1 MVQPVDPV
9 LPLQQR
15 LQRARG
21 FWLLVAALAVWLAL
35 AAPFLAGRIYTSD
48 DLWAFHLPVRAF
60 YAQCLATGD

>member
-35 AAPFLAGRIYTSD
+35 AAPFLAGRIYTSEGR
-48 DLWAFHLPVRAF
+48 PEI
-60 YAQCLATGD
+60 